1 MRRDPVQA
9 QQLSELLQEPL
20 SRCPDPEMALANMAR
35 WTAHLAS
42 AASTFATL
50 KEDPRLLDDLVF
62 VFASSQYLADILI
75 RDPTAY
81 TLLME
86 PDEGWQSEDL
96 RARLPAVIVPFSR
109 PASRLEARPLA
120 RRRARLRPARRALT
134 GRATFQTGIAEIS
147 SLARGRL

>member
-50 KEDPRLLDDLVF
+50 KEDPRLLEDLIF

-86 PDEGWQSEDL
+86 PVEGWRSEDL
-96 RARLPAVIVPFSR
+96 RARLAGVIVPFSR
-109 PASRLEARPLA
+109 PESRLEALRRA
-120 RRRARLRPARRALT
+120 RRREMLRTGWRHLT
-134 GRATFQTGIAEIS
+134 R
-147 SLARGRL
+147 